1 MTRRVLRDYGLA
13 LVFVTAVA
21 GLRLA
26 LIPAL
31 GPRPSVGA
39 FVLSVL
45 LSGRYLGFGPSI
57 FALLAGIVPGVGLQ
71 LLGAAN
77 DPTQPSIQAT
87 VVAYL
92 ILGGIVAFLC
102 KSEHDARSELTR
114 ENDERRAIEAE
125 LRESQQRLLMA
136 LEAGRLGAWEI
147 DLRTNEV
154 KWSDLM
160 APMHGFAPG
169 EFDGTFDTALSHTP
183 PEDQE
188 RLREALALAVAGQ
201 APESMTYR
209 VRLPNGKTRWIEV
222 AGKGFPAF
230 PAAPVRVLGI
240 CKDVTEQLEAETA
253 LRQAEERF
261 RTLAVHAPVV
271 IYQADREGRCTF
283 VNQKWC
289 EIAGE
294 KPEDALGE
302 SWQKYLH
309 PDDRQRYLE
318 EWRESIRLDHPFLSE
333 VRMVHASSGVH
344 WVMSS
349 ATALR
354 DASGDVTGYIG
365 TAVDITDRKR
375 ALESLESEQEL
386 LRHTIQ
392 LQDQERQL
400 ISYEIHDGLVQYV
413 TGALMQLQAL
423 HDKVRDSE
431 LAREF
436 EPVLTGLQK
445 AVAEGRRVVNGI
457 RTPVLDD
464 WGIVAALEYLIEEED
479 RAHVQ
484 IEFIK
489 PDDLGRMAPSVEEAL
504 FRIAQEAI
512 TNARKHSR
520 TDKLRIELKRQGDR
534 VRLEIRDWGVGFSP
548 AVQSKGVH
556 GIKSMCERARIAG
569 GQCTIESA
577 PGSGALV
584 VVDLPY
590 TPRQACGPRACPG
603 ADAIQ

>member
-1 MTRRVLRDYGLA
+1 MMRRLLCNYGLA
-13 LVFVTAVA
+13 LAFVAAVA
-21 GLRLA
+21 GLRFA
-26 LIPAL
+26 LIPVL
-31 GPRPSVGA
+31 GHRPSVGA

-57 FALLAGIVPGVGLQ
+57 FALLVGIIPGAGLQ
-71 LLGAAN
+71 LLAAADN
-77 DPTQPSIQAT
+77 ASQPSIQAT
-87 VVAYL
+87 IVAYL
-92 ILGGIVAFLC
+92 VLGGIVAFLC
-102 KSEHDARSELTR
+102 KSEHDTRSELTR
-114 ENDERRAIEAE
+114 ENDGRRAIEAE
-125 LRESQQRLLMA
+125 LRESEQRLLMA

-160 APMHGFAPG
+160 SPMHGFARG
-169 EFDGTFDTALSHTP
+169 EFDGTLDTALSRTP
-183 PEDQE
+183 PEDQL
-188 RLREALALAVAGQ
+188 RLREALALAVVGQ
-201 APESMTYR
+201 APDSMTYR
-209 VRLPNGKTRWIEV
+209 VNLPGGKTRWIEV
-222 AGKGFPAF
+222 AGKAFPPL

-240 CKDVTEQLEAETA
+240 CKDVTEQFEAETA

-271 IYQADREGRCTF
+271 IYQGDRDGLCTF
-283 VNQKWC
+283 VNEKWN

-294 KPEDALGE
+294 TPAEALGE
-302 SWQKYLH
+302 SWQKYVH
-309 PDDRQRYLE
+309 PEDRQRYLE
-318 EWRESIRLDHPFLSE
+318 EWRESFRAGRPFLAE
-333 VRMVHASSGVH
+333 VRFVHSSGDVH
-344 WVMSS
+344 WLMSS
-349 ATALR
+349 ATAMR
-354 DASGDVTGYIG
+354 DASGAVTGYIG

-423 HDKVRDSE
+423 HDKVRDPE
-431 LAREF
+431 LAQEF
-436 EPVLTGLQK
+436 EPVLSGLQK

-479 RAHVQ
+479 RAHVE
-484 IEFIK
+484 IEFVK
-489 PDDLGRMAPSVEEAL
+489 PDDLRRMAPNVEEAL
-504 FRIAQEAI
+504 FRIAQEAM

-520 TDKLRIELKRQGDR
+520 TQKLRIELKREGER

-548 AVQSKGVH
+548 AIQSKGVH
-556 GIKSMCERARIAG
+556 GIKSMYERARIAG

-590 TPRQACGPRACPG
+590 APRQQLG
-603 ADAIQ
+603 D

>member
-1 MTRRVLRDYGLA
+1 MTRRPLRDYGLA
-13 LVFVTAVA
+13 LVFVAAVA
-21 GLRLA
+21 GLRFA
-26 LIPAL
+26 LIPVL

-45 LSGRYLGFGPSI
+45 LSGRYLGFGPSV
-57 FALLAGIVPGVGLQ
+57 FALLVGIVPGAGIQ
-71 LLGAAN
+71 MLGAVN
-77 DPTQPSIQAT
+77 DPTQPSVQAT

-102 KSEHDARSELTR
+102 KSEHDTRSELTR
-114 ENDERRAIEAE
+114 ENEERRAIEAE

-136 LEAGRLGAWEI
+136 LEAGKLGAWEI

-183 PEDQE
+183 PDDQE
-188 RLREALALAVAGQ
+188 RLREALALAVAGR
-201 APESMTYR
+201 APDTMTYR

-222 AGKGFPAF
+222 AGKAFPPM
-230 PAAPVRVLGI
+230 PAAPRRVLGI

-261 RTLAVHAPVV
+261 RTMAVDAPV
-271 IYQADREGRCTF
+271 IIFQTDREGRCTF

-289 EIAGE
+289 EIASE

-302 SWQKYLH
+302 SWQKYVH
-309 PDDRQRYLE
+309 PDDRQRYLA
-318 EWRESIRLDHPFLSE
+318 EWRESVRAGRPFLSE
-333 VRMVHASSGVH
+333 VRFVQPSGHIH
-344 WVMSS
+344 WLMSS
-349 ATALR
+349 ATAVR
-354 DASGDVTGYIG
+354 DASGAVTGYIG
-365 TAVDITDRKR
+365 TAVDITDRKQ
-375 ALESLESEQEL
+375 ALETLESEQEL

-423 HDKVRDSE
+423 HDKVRDPE
-431 LAREF
+431 MAQEF
-436 EPVLTGLQK
+436 EPVLSGLQK

-479 RAHVQ
+479 RAHVE
-484 IEFIK
+484 IEFVK
-489 PDDLGRMAPSVEEAL
+489 PDDLRRMAPNVEEAL
-504 FRIAQEAI
+504 FRIAQEAM

-520 TDKLRIELKRQGDR
+520 TQKLRIELKRQGDR
-534 VRLEIRDWGVGFSP
+534 LRLEIRDWGVGFSP
-548 AVQSKGVH
+548 AVQGKGVH
-556 GIKSMCERARIAG
+556 GIKSMYERARIAG

-584 VVDLPY
+584 VVDLPFA
-590 TPRQACGPRACPG
+590 PRE
-603 ADAIQ
+603 

>member
-1 MTRRVLRDYGLA
+1 MTRRLLRDYGLA
-13 LVFVTAVA
+13 LVLVAVIA
-21 GLRLA
+21 GLRVA
-26 LIPAL
+26 LIPVL

-45 LSGRYLGFGPSI
+45 LSGRFLGFGPAI
-57 FALLAGIVPGVGLQ
+57 FALLAGVIPGVGIQ
-71 LLGAAN
+71 LLSAVDN
-77 DPTQPSIQAT
+77 PSQPSIQAT

-102 KSEHDARSELTR
+102 KSEHEVRSELKR
-114 ENDERRAIEAE
+114 EIEERRAVEAE

-136 LEAGRLGAWEI
+136 LEAGRLGAWEV

-169 EFDGTFDTALSHTP
+169 EFTGTLDSALSHTP
-183 PEDQE
+183 REDQE
-188 RLREALALAVAGQ
+188 RLTEALALAVAGK
-201 APESMTYR
+201 APDTMTYR
-209 VRLPNGKTRWIEV
+209 VRLPDGRTRWIEV
-222 AGKGFPAF
+222 AGKAFPPL

-261 RTLAVHAPVV
+261 RTLAVDAPVI
-271 IYQADREGRCTF
+271 IYQTDRDGLCTF
-283 VNQKWC
+283 VNQKWS

-294 KPEDALGE
+294 SPENALGE
-302 SWQKYLH
+302 SWQKYVH
-309 PDDRQRYLE
+309 PDDRPRYLE
-318 EWRESIRLDHPFLSE
+318 EWRESVRTGRPLLSE
-333 VRMVHASSGVH
+333 VRFVQPSGDIH
-344 WVMSS
+344 WLMSS
-349 ATALR
+349 ATAMR
-354 DASGDVTGYIG
+354 DANGAVTGYIG

-400 ISYEIHDGLVQYV
+400 ISYEIHDGLIQYV

-423 HDKVRDSE
+423 HEKAGSSEWVRQLE
-431 LAREF
+431 PALA
-436 EPVLTGLQK
+436 GLQK
-445 AVAEGRRVVNGI
+445 AVAEGRRLVNGI

-464 WGIVAALEYLIEEED
+464 WGIAAALEYLIEEED
-479 RAHVQ
+479 RAHVK
-484 IEFIK
+484 IEFVK
-489 PDDLGRMAPSVEEAL
+489 PDDLGRMAPNVEEAL
-504 FRIAQEAI
+504 FRIAQEAM

-520 TDKLRIELKRQGDR
+520 TDRLRIELKRQGDR

-548 AVQSKGVH
+548 SVQSKGVH
-556 GIKSMCERARIAG
+556 GIKSMYERARIAG

-584 VVDLPY
+584 MVDLPFA
-590 TPRQACGPRACPG
+590 PRLKPG
-603 ADAIQ
+603 G